1 MVSSANS
8 DSQHSQGKESSRIEG
23 AQESQDSTEQGDSQ
37 PSQESRVLF
46 DPNNAVS
53 ETAAADSK
61 TTSSTTPIYGE
72 RGRIDKE
79 AEAATADVARQMAEQ
94 EFKSFLAR
102 NGYRMRRGVH
112 GAFLDE
118 LKEDFPT
125 FWWKFKDQLK
135 GPNPDKDVDDVLK
148 LFTTMGLAQRID
160 DTPKDTGTVQ
170 AMGDTLF
177 LKLRLEPAI
186 SHVKNNRLRGQ
197 FTNPDHVLGFEV
209 MTPLGEPI
217 VLDFDERIQRMDRL
231 FDQLG
236 RKHVPMELQGVE
248 REDEDG
254 NRQFWVYGVH
264 VQDLIGTAV
273 SDGQL
278 QFIIDR
284 LLTAPARKDEVDV
297 SYHPHISGI
306 NPIQLFLDC
315 ANDTLPRGIETWARH
330 TLKICNNPNISPEEK
345 KHAQRALEIM
355 LNIRWEGNQF
365 APIDPIAARR
375 VLDEELY
382 GMDEVKQ
389 RVIET
394 IIQINRTGTLPS
406 YGMLL
411 IGPAGTGK
419 SRIAYAVAKILRM
432 PWAVLD
438 MSAIRDPE
446 ALTGSSRIYI
456 NGKPGRIMEAFM
468 RAGTSNIVY
477 VINELDKAEEAGN
490 NGSSADALL
499 TLLDNLGF
507 TDAYMECAVPTD
519 GVYPIATA
527 NDESKIS
534 DPLLTRFVNIHIPGY
549 KPEEKAII
557 FRDYS
562 FPRALRRMN
571 MKAEEC
577 QVSDDAIDLIVSKY
591 AKEPGC
597 RDIEQVA
604 EHLAAHA
611 LYRIEAT
618 GDAGVSYDASDVE
631 GLLKR

>member
-1 MVSSANS
+1 MNQSSTSMQFNPNETGELNQTI
-8 DSQHSQGKESSRIEG
+8 SQAK
-23 AQESQDSTEQGDSQ
+23 STENAEKRRI
-37 PSQESRVLF
+37 QENKSAPKKPEKVV
-46 DPNNAVS
+46 P
-53 ETAAADSK
+53 T
-61 TTSSTTPIYGE
+61 YGE
-72 RGRIDKE
+72 RGRTDKE
-79 AEAATADVARQMAEQ
+79 AERATEDVARQMAEQ
-94 EFKSFLAR
+94 EFQSFLTR
-102 NGYRMRRGVH
+102 NGYRMRKGVH

-118 LKEDFPT
+118 MKKDFPS

-135 GPNPDKDVDDVLK
+135 KPNPDKDVDDVLK
-148 LFTTMGLAQRID
+148 LFTTIGLAQKID

-186 SHVKNNRLRGQ
+186 PPVKNNRLRGQ
-197 FTNPDHVLGFEV
+197 FTNPEHVPGFEI

-217 VLDFDERIQRMDRL
+217 VLDFIERIERMGRL
-231 FDQLG
+231 FDELG
-236 RKHVPMELQGVE
+236 RKHVPMELTGVE
-248 REDEDG
+248 REGENGD
-254 NRQFWVYGVH
+254 RQFWVYGVH

-284 LLTAPARKDEVDV
+284 LLSAPIREKKAETDYR
-297 SYHPHISGI
+297 PHISGI
-306 NPIQLFLDC
+306 NPIELFLDC
-315 ANDTLPRGIETWARH
+315 AGDTLPYGIEKWAH
-330 TLKICNNPNISPEEK
+330 QTLKICNNPNISPEEK

-365 APIDPIAARR
+365 APIDPVAARK
-375 VLDEELY
+375 VLDSELY

-406 YGMLL
+406 YGLLL

-419 SRIAYAVAKILRM
+419 SRIAYAVARILKM

-490 NGSSADALL
+490 NGSAADALL

-534 DPLLTRFVNIHIPGY
+534 EPLLTRFVNIHIPGY

-562 FPRALRRMN
+562 FPRALSRMN
-571 MKAEEC
+571 MQPEEC
-577 QVSDDAIDLIVSKY
+577 SVSSDAIEMITSKY

-597 RDIEQVA
+597 RDIEQIA

-611 LYRIEAT
+611 LYQIEAT
-618 GDAGVSYDASDVE
+618 GEKGITYTTADVE
-631 GLLKR
+631 KLLHGQE

>member
-1 MVSSANS
+1 MK
-8 DSQHSQGKESSRIEG
+8 QHSTKHASDAEHNVSP
-23 AQESQDSTEQGDSQ
+23 DHM
-37 PSQESRVLF
+37 VF
-46 DPNNAVS
+46 NPNNTGELVKDA
-53 ETAAADSK
+53 ETSVKKDK
-61 TTSSTTPIYGE
+61 KQTPIYGE
-72 RGRIDKE
+72 RGRIDDE
-79 AEAATADVARQMAEQ
+79 ARKATEDVSRQMAEQ
-94 EFKSFLAR
+94 EFTSFLTR
-102 NGYRMRRGVH
+102 NGYRLRKGVH

-118 LKEDFPT
+118 MKKDFPS

-135 GPNPDKDVDDVLK
+135 KPNTDKDVDDVLSF
-148 LFTTMGLAQRID
+148 FTTMGLAQKID
-160 DTPKDTGTVQ
+160 TTPKDTGTVQ

-177 LKLRLEPAI
+177 LKIHLEPSI
-186 SHVKNNRLRGQ
+186 GHITNNRLRGQ
-197 FTNPDHVLGFEV
+197 FTNPEHVLGFEV

-217 VLDFDERIQRMDRL
+217 VLDFDQRIQRMDKL
-231 FDQLG
+231 FEQLG

-248 REDEDG
+248 REDDKG
-254 NRQFWVYGVH
+254 SRQFFVYGIH

-284 LLTAPARKDEVDV
+284 LLRAPKREEEAHV
-297 SYHPHISGI
+297 SYTPHISGI
-306 NPIQLFLDC
+306 NPIQMFLDC
-315 ANDTLPRGIETWARH
+315 AGDTIPYGIEKWARH

-365 APIDPIAARR
+365 APIDPVGARK

-419 SRIAYAVAKILRM
+419 SRIAYAVARILKM

-490 NGSSADALL
+490 NGSAADALL

-562 FPRALRRMN
+562 LPRALKRMN
-571 MKAEEC
+571 MKSAEC
-577 QVSDDAIDLIVSKY
+577 QVSSDAIEMIVQKY

-618 GDAGVSYDASDVE
+618 GEREVSYTTENVE
-631 GLLKR
+631 KILRA